1 MVGFSTCFSASKQI
15 CFRNAL
21 FFSLPHWFYM
31 AYGICVVIQAVY
43 LRLSRN
49 EWEEIRTENPLIW
62 MLFIPYTDNP
72 WPPPPPPPSS
82 PYLFNSVSN
91 PKACIT
97 HSVIH
102 LSISHKWMS
111 TQVTKS
117 KHVVVHVGFL
127 VLTWDYHLEYEFLP
141 TDVKNSARHF

>member
-49 EWEEIRTENPLIW
+49 EWEEIRTETLLSECFLSLTPTIH
-62 MLFIPYTDNP
+62 DD
-72 WPPPPPPPSS
+72 PPPPPPS

-117 KHVVVHVGFL
+117 KLCSCSCGVFGPYL
-127 VLTWDYHLEYEFLP
+127 RLSL
-141 TDVKNSARHF
+141 RI